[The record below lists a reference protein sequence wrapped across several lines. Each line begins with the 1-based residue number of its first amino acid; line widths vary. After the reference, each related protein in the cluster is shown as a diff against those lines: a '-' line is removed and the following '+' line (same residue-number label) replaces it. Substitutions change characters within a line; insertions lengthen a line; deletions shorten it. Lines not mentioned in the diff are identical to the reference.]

1 VTTLYGW
8 EARDVDVDQEWTPV
22 RASNT
27 MWDAANVAEAFAE
40 RAFGRDGDCLSS
52 FTIEVRDNEG
62 VVTRWEVDVESTPT
76 FRAYPVKA
84 PQ

>member
-1 VTTLYGW
+1 MTTLYGW

-40 RAFGRDGDCLSS
+40 RAFCRDGDCQAS
-52 FTIEVRDNEG
+52 FTIEVRENED
-62 VVTRWEVDVESTPT
+62 VVTRWEVDVGSMPT
-76 FRAYPVKA
+76 FRAYPAKV
-84 PQ
+84 PR